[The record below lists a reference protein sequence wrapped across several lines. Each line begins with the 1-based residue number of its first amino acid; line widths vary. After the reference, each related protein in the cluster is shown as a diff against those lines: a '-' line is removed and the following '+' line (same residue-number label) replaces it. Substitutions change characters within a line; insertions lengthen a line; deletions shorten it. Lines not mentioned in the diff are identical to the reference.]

1 MYNEYYTEGGR
12 DEAKGH
18 FRYEDDFGDNVGDV
32 IRTMAEKNIG
42 CVIVKENGD
51 ILGIF
56 TERDILM
63 CHAKGI
69 SLNNEIVKDVMTKN
83 PLTFNE
89 ATDVSVALT
98 VMCGKNIRYLLVA
111 TDDKVDG
118 VISFR
123 DIIRYFMP
131 EICYLAEQVY

>member
-1 MYNEYYTEGGR
+1 MKLKDILGMKTT
-12 DEAKGH
+12 KVIISVSS
-18 FRYEDDFGDNVGDV
+18 GDNVGDV

-83 PLTFNE
+83 PLTFDE

>member
-1 MYNEYYTEGGR
+1 MKLKDILGMKTT
-12 DEAKGH
+12 KVIISVSS
-18 FRYEDDFGDNVGDV
+18 GDNVGDV

-83 PLTFNE
+83 PLTFDK

>member
-1 MYNEYYTEGGR
+1 MKLKDILGMKTT
-12 DEAKGH
+12 KVIISVSI
-18 FRYEDDFGDNVGDV
+18 GDNVGDV

-83 PLTFNE
+83 PLTFDE

>member
-1 MYNEYYTEGGR
+1 MLSTCLILIMYNEYYTEGGR

-83 PLTFNE
+83 PLTFDE
-89 ATDVSVALT
+89 ATFHARDMLPGRT
-98 VMCGKNIRYLLVA
+98 GLLIWRQEY
-111 TDDKVDG
+111 G
-118 VISFR
+118 RS
-123 DIIRYFMP
+123 
-131 EICYLAEQVY
+131 

>member
-1 MYNEYYTEGGR
+1 MKLKDILGMKTT
-12 DEAKGH
+12 KIIISVSS
-18 FRYEDDFGDNVGDV
+18 GDNVGDV

-83 PLTFNE
+83 PLTFDE

-111 TDDKVDG
+111 TDDKVAG